1 MMQRRHNGVYSF
13 LAVTLVA
20 LTACSGGSGEESPD
34 PDSLT
39 VWTTEDLPDR
49 VASQQAIMDR
59 FTESSGVQVEL
70 VAIAEDQLTSVLSS
84 SAASGEL
91 PDVIG
96 ALSLN
101 GMNQLFTDGL
111 LDTSAAA
118 AVVEELGTDTFS
130 ARSLELTSSEDQQL
144 SVPSDAFAQLLFYR
158 QDLFDQAGLDVPN
171 SYEAIEAAAEELNS
185 DSLAGIV
192 AATAPADSFTQQTFE
207 QFALANGCEL
217 VDDDGNVTLDSSQC
231 QDAFT
236 FYSDLLREYSV
247 PGNQDAD
254 TTRASY
260 FAGEAAMTVWSS
272 FLLDELAGL
281 RSDALPTC
289 PECADNPTFLAENT
303 GIVTAIKGPDGD
315 EAAGYGEVVSWN
327 ILNDASPAAQEL
339 VTFMMSD
346 GYQDWLAV
354 APEGKIPARSGTAD
368 NPTEYADAWQGLE
381 AGVDTKALLS
391 SVYPAETLDEI
402 TQSTD
407 RFRRWG
413 IPQGQG
419 ALASAVSG
427 QFIAPQIIASM
438 VSSGTSGED
447 AANQAQD
454 EAETL
459 KNDLGQ

>member
-1 MMQRRHNGVYSF
+1 MRHRYAAFCSVM
-13 LAVTLVA
+13 TVA
-20 LTACSGGSGEESPD
+20 LLGITACSGSSGDASSETD
-34 PDSLT
+34 QLT

-49 VASQQAIMDR
+49 VASQQAIMDQ
-59 FTESSGVQVEL
+59 FSESSGIEVEL

-101 GMNQLFTDGL
+101 GMNQLSTDGL

-118 AVVEELGTDTFS
+118 AVVEELGADTFS
-130 ARSLELTSSEDQQL
+130 PRSLELTSSDGEQL

-158 QDLFDQAGLDVPN
+158 QDLFEQAGLDAPTTF
-171 SYEAIEAAAEELNS
+171 EAIERAAQALHTDE
-185 DSLAGIV
+185 LAGIV

-217 VDDDGNVTLDSSQC
+217 VGDDGSVTLNSDQC
-231 QDAFT
+231 QESLT
-236 FYSDLLREYSV
+236 FYSALLRDYSV

-260 FAGEAAMTVWSS
+260 FAGDAAMTVWSS

-289 PECADNPTFLAENT
+289 AECADDPAFLADNT
-303 GIVTAIKGPDGD
+303 GIVTAIQGPDG
-315 EAAGYGEVVSWN
+315 EQPAGYGEIVSWN
-327 ILNDASPAAQEL
+327 ILNDAAPAAQDL
-339 VTFMMSD
+339 VTFMMGD

-354 APEGKIPARSGTAD
+354 APEGKIPVRLGTAD
-368 NPTEYADAWQGLE
+368 NPTEFTDAWQGLE
-381 AGVDTKALLS
+381 AGVDSKALLS
-391 SVYPAETLDEI
+391 SIYAPETLAEI
-402 TQSTD
+402 SQSTNQ
-407 RFRRWG
+407 FKRWG

-419 ALASAVSG
+419 ALAAAVSG

-438 VSSGTSGED
+438 VSSGTSGEE
-447 AANQAQD
+447 AASQAQD
-454 EAETL
+454 EAESL
-459 KNDLGQ
+459 QADLGQ

>member
-1 MMQRRHNGVYSF
+1 MRYRYAAICSVI
-13 LAVTLVA
+13 TVA
-20 LTACSGGSGEESPD
+20 LLGVTACSGSSGDASSETD
-34 PDSLT
+34 TLT

-59 FTESSGVQVEL
+59 FAESSGTEVEL

-84 SAASGEL
+84 AAASGEL

-101 GMNQLFTDGL
+101 GMNQLSTDGL
-111 LDTSAAA
+111 LDTSAAT
-118 AVVEELGTDTFS
+118 AVVEELGADTFS
-130 ARSLELTSSEDQQL
+130 PRSLELTSSDSEQL

-158 QDLFDQAGLDVPN
+158 QDLFEQAGLDAPITF
-171 SYEAIEAAAEELNS
+171 EAIEEAAETLHS
-185 DSLAGIV
+185 DEVAGIV

-217 VDDDGNVTLDSSQC
+217 VGDDGGVTLNSNQC
-231 QDAFT
+231 QESLT
-236 FYSDLLREYSV
+236 FYSELLRNYSV

-260 FAGEAAMTVWSS
+260 FAGDAAMTVWSS

-289 PECADNPTFLAENT
+289 AECTDDPAFLAENT
-303 GIVTAIKGPDGD
+303 GIVTAIQGPDG
-315 EAAGYGEVVSWN
+315 EQPAGYGEIVSWN
-327 ILNDASPAAQEL
+327 ILNDASPAAQDL
-339 VTFMMSD
+339 VTFMMGE

-354 APEGKIPARSGTAD
+354 APEGKIPVRLGTGE
-368 NPTEYADAWQGLE
+368 NPTEYSDAWQGLE
-381 AGVDTKALLS
+381 AGVDSKALLS
-391 SVYPAETLDEI
+391 SIYPPETLAEI
-402 TQSTD
+402 SQSTNQFD
-407 RFRRWG
+407 RWG

-419 ALASAVSG
+419 ALAAAVSG

-454 EAETL
+454 EAESL
-459 KNDLGQ
+459 QADLGQ

>member
-1 MMQRRHNGVYSF
+1 MRRKLAGLGSV
-13 LAVTLVA
+13 LAVTL
-20 LTACSGGSGEESPD
+20 LGITACAGGSGDASSD
-34 PDSLT
+34 PDTLT

-59 FTESSGVQVEL
+59 FTESSGVEVEL

-101 GMNQLFTDGL
+101 GMNQLSTDGV
-111 LDTSAAA
+111 LDASAAS
-118 AVVEELGTDTFS
+118 AVVEELGADTFS
-130 ARSLELTSSEDQQL
+130 PRSLELTSSDGEQL

-158 QDLFDQAGLDVPN
+158 QDLFEQAGLNAPTTFK
-171 SYEAIEAAAEELNS
+171 AIEAAAEALNS
-185 DSLAGIV
+185 DEVAGIV

-217 VDDDGNVTLDSSQC
+217 VGDDGGVTLDSDQC
-231 QDAFT
+231 QESLT
-236 FYSDLLREYSV
+236 FYSELLRNYSV

-260 FAGEAAMTVWSS
+260 FAGDAAMTVWSS

-281 RSDALPTC
+281 RSDASPTC
-289 PECADNPTFLAENT
+289 AECADDPAFLAENT
-303 GIVTAIKGPDGD
+303 GIVTAIEGPDG
-315 EAAGYGEVVSWN
+315 EQPAGYGEIVSWN
-327 ILNDASPAAQEL
+327 ILNGASPAAQDL
-339 VTFMMSD
+339 VTFMMGD
-346 GYQDWLAV
+346 GYQDWLGV
-354 APEGKIPARSGTAD
+354 APEGKIPVRLGTAD
-368 NPTEYADAWQGLE
+368 NPTEYSDAWQGLE
-381 AGVDTKALLS
+381 AGVDSKALLS
-391 SVYPAETLDEI
+391 SIYPPEI
-402 TQSTD
+402 LTEISQSTD
-407 RFRRWG
+407 QFDRWG

-419 ALASAVSG
+419 ALAAAVSG

-454 EAETL
+454 EAESL
-459 KNDLGQ
+459 QADLGQ

>member
-1 MMQRRHNGVYSF
+1 MRHRYAALCSVI
-13 LAVTLVA
+13 TVA
-20 LTACSGGSGEESPD
+20 LLGVTACSGSSGDASSETD
-34 PDSLT
+34 TLT

-59 FTESSGVQVEL
+59 FTESSGIEVEL

-101 GMNQLFTDGL
+101 GMNQLSTDGL
-111 LDTSAAA
+111 LDTSAAT
-118 AVVEELGTDTFS
+118 AVVEELGADTFS
-130 ARSLELTSSEDQQL
+130 PRSLELTSADGEQL

-158 QDLFDQAGLDVPN
+158 EDLFEQAGLDAPTTF
-171 SYEAIEAAAEELNS
+171 EAIEAAAEALHS
-185 DSLAGIV
+185 DEVAGIV

-217 VDDDGNVTLDSSQC
+217 VGDDGGVTLDSDQC
-231 QDAFT
+231 QESLT
-236 FYSDLLREYSV
+236 FYSELLRNYSV

-260 FAGEAAMTVWSS
+260 FAGDAAMTVWSS

-289 PECADNPTFLAENT
+289 AECADDPAFLAENT
-303 GIVTAIKGPDGD
+303 GIVTAIEGPQGQP
-315 EAAGYGEVVSWN
+315 AGYGEIVSWN
-327 ILNDASPAAQEL
+327 ILNDASPAAQDL
-339 VTFMMSD
+339 VTFMMGD

-354 APEGKIPARSGTAD
+354 APEGKIPVRLGTAD
-368 NPTEYADAWQGLE
+368 NPTEYSDAWQGLE
-381 AGVDTKALLS
+381 AGVDSKALLS
-391 SVYPAETLDEI
+391 SIYPPETLTEI
-402 TQSTD
+402 STSTNQFD
-407 RFRRWG
+407 RWG

-419 ALASAVSG
+419 ALAAAVSG

-454 EAETL
+454 EAESL
-459 KNDLGQ
+459 KADLGQ